1 MPVFNVRVARPL
13 RPLTLVF
20 LATLIA
26 FGGPRE
32 AAGESLRVVI
42 GRISEKPREHFTRM
56 RSLADYLEVEL
67 AADGVT
73 GVDVVLVDSLKEMR
87 ELLATGRVDILSET
101 AFMAVSLVEAGVAEM
116 ALREWK
122 QGVPEYHTVFF
133 ARTDS
138 GLETI
143 DDLAGRTIAFEDPG
157 STSAY
162 MIPRAT
168 MEREGLELTPMDQP
182 GNPVPADEV
191 GYVFAEGEINIVA
204 WVHRGLADAGV
215 VSNLDWENEEETPSF
230 LKDDLTVIYETR
242 PIIRSLL
249 LMRNDLD
256 PALKDRISQ
265 ILLEMHQTES
275 GQRAL
280 RRYFSVSRYDP
291 IDEVSAGSL
300 GIVREI
306 VRRRETGDPAE

>member
-143 DDLAGRTIAFEDPG
+143 DDLTGRTIAFEDPG

-191 GYVFAEGEINIVA
+191 GYVFAEGEIN
-204 WVHRGLADAGV
+204 HRRLG
-215 VSNLDWENEEETPSF
+215 PSRTGRCRRGEQPRLGE
-230 LKDDLTVIYETR
+230 LK
-242 PIIRSLL
+242 
-249 LMRNDLD
+249 
-256 PALKDRISQ
+256 K
-265 ILLEMHQTES
+265 
-275 GQRAL
+275 
-280 RRYFSVSRYDP
+280 
-291 IDEVSAGSL
+291 
-300 GIVREI
+300 
-306 VRRRETGDPAE
+306 RRRPS

>member
-1 MPVFNVRVARPL
+1 MPVFTERVARPL

-20 LATLIA
+20 LAAIIA

-32 AAGESLRVVI
+32 AAADSLRVVI
-42 GRISEKPREHFTRM
+42 GRISEKPREHFIRM
-56 RSLADYLEVEL
+56 RSLADYLAVEL

-73 GVDVVLVDSLKEMR
+73 GVDVVLVDSLAEMR
-87 ELLATGRVDILSET
+87 ELLETGRVDILSET

-143 DDLAGRTIAFEDPG
+143 DDLSGRTIAFEDPG

-168 MEREGLELTPMDQP
+168 MERDGLELTPLDQP
-182 GNPVPADEV
+182 GDTVPENQV

-215 VSNLDWENEEETPSF
+215 VSNLDWENEDETPSF
-230 LKDDLTVIYETR
+230 LKDDLTVIHETR
-242 PIIRSLL
+242 PIIRSLM
-249 LMRNDLD
+249 LMRSDLD
-256 PALKDRISQ
+256 MALKDRIAQ
-265 ILLEMHQTES
+265 VLLEMHQTES

-291 IDEVSAGSL
+291 IDEVSAGGL

-306 VRRRETGDPAE
+306 VRRNETGDAAE